1 MASPNR
7 VSPLISGRA
16 KGVLDIRTRR
26 WEFRYRSYGALRF
39 ISLEKPDNRD
49 GSRLRSSS
57 QNDTSTLILRLH
69 FLGASPP
76 SPDSGL
82 SFDSFL

>member
-16 KGVLDIRTRR
+16 KGVLDLRTRR
-26 WEFRYRSYGALRF
+26 WEFRCRSYGGLRF

-49 GSRLRSSS
+49 GLKLRSSS
-57 QNDTSTLILRLH
+57 QNETTRCH
-69 FLGASPP
+69 FETAFLG
-76 SPDSGL
+76 
-82 SFDSFL
+82 